1 MDPLLPLLQL
11 LGFAYCFALPG
22 WLIAI
27 QLDESW
33 SRIVRLAVGLAL
45 GLLIVPTVCF
55 VAAWLLRTSVQ
66 PPLVAGVATA
76 LNAAALA
83 VYAIRRP
90 PGGERVEAG
99 EPPEAP

>member
-1 MDPLLPLLQL
+1 VDTLLPLLQL
-11 LGFAYCFALPG
+11 LGLAYCFALPG

-27 QLDESW
+27 QLDEAW
-33 SRIVRLAVGLAL
+33 SRVVRLAVGLAL

-55 VAAWLLRTSVQ
+55 VAAWLLRTSIQ
-66 PPLVAGVATA
+66 PLLVVGVATG

-90 PGGERVEAG
+90 SAGERMETG
-99 EPPEAP
+99 EPPEVP